1 MTVIDHPAAAL
12 GRRRYRLGA
21 RMFTTAVR
29 WLRWWLIAALA
40 LAVLGGPVIH
50 AVWGANAGAWTA
62 TISVL
67 QWFAAITGGMYLHT
81 SLPGLISRGVTRREI
96 TAAFLVFGA
105 LASAGL
111 AALALTGFAAEHLM
125 LGLVGQ
131 PADTWGEVLE
141 KGARYL
147 LIAPAYFFAGAL
159 VTASAARIGK
169 EGAFVVVLFLLFPAL
184 LIAGTLSLE
193 MFGYTVDAF
202 TWRAAAWAGSGIA
215 FVAALVAALVLVL
228 RSVPVPKRGG

>member
-1 MTVIDHPAAAL
+1 MTVLDPPAALA
-12 GRRRYRLGA
+12 RRRYRLGA
-21 RMFTTAVR
+21 RMFAAAVR
-29 WLRWWLIAALA
+29 WLRWWIAAALA

-50 AVWGANAGAWTA
+50 AIWGANAGAWTG

-67 QWFAAITGGMYLHT
+67 QWFTAVTAGVFLHNA
-81 SLPGLISRGVTRREI
+81 LPGYISRGVTRREI

-111 AALALTGFAAEHLM
+111 AALALTGFAVEHLA
-125 LGLVGQ
+125 LGLVAD
-131 PADTWGEVLE
+131 PADTWGEVLA

-147 LIAPAYFFAGAL
+147 LIGPAYFFSGAL
-159 VTASAARIGK
+159 VTAAAARIGK
-169 EGAFVVVLFLLFPAL
+169 EGAFVVVLFLLFPSM

-202 TWRAAAWAGSGIA
+202 TWQAAAWAGSGLA
-215 FVAALVAALVLVL
+215 FTAVLVAALVLVL